1 VASTGWTWDQAL
13 DGLTVPRYLALQAE
27 WRARPP
33 AHWLLAS
40 ALKYRAPDSAP
51 APSRQPTFDEMRAAF
66 PSGGR

>member
-1 VASTGWTWDQAL
+1 
-13 DGLTVPRYLALQAE
+13 VPRYLALQAE

-33 AHWLLAS
+33 AHWLLAG

-66 PSGGR
+66 PSGAA